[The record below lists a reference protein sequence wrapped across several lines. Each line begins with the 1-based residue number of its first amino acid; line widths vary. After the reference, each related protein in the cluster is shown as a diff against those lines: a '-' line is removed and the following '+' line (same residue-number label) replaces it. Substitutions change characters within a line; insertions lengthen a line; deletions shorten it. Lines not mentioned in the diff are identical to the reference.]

1 MVEFR
6 KLTKKGEKKMKYGE
20 TVDLVLEAIAD
31 NLIKA
36 KSYPSPS
43 LPVVLGYILKY
54 ILEVKKQNI
63 KKEKIN
69 RTLQALE
76 KRDVIWMEK
85 KDKEVL
91 VYLKDKGQNKVAKY
105 SLKLLLDF
113 KLKKKKWNGKWF
125 LVFFDVPES
134 QRVKRDYLR
143 KYLQQMG
150 FYRYQKSVY
159 LFPYEC
165 EEEVKLIKKIV
176 EAAKYMK
183 YIIAEKIED
192 ESVAKTFFRLS

>member
-1 MVEFR
+1 
-6 KLTKKGEKKMKYGE
+6 MKYGE

-31 NLIKA
+31 NMIKM

-54 ILEVKKQNI
+54 ILEVKKENI
-63 KKEKIN
+63 KKEKIS

-143 KYLQQMG
+143 KFLQQMG
-150 FYRYQKSVY
+150 FFRYQKSVY